1 MRLRTIGKQISLN
14 SSPVAVN

>member
-14 SSPVAVN
+14 SLPVAVN